1 MPDIPETIS
10 ERNKRINR
18 ELTEK
23 AMAAKLARTKAAT
36 EPRQATEEP
45 APAPTAT
52 PETSEEEEIKKT
64 FRYLKK

>member
-1 MPDIPETIS
+1 
-10 ERNKRINR
+10 
-18 ELTEK
+18 
-23 AMAAKLARTKAAT
+23 MAAKLARTKAAT